1 MEPLGGAATQ
11 LASTALRVSYVGS
24 FGYHGLLSVDPNDIP
39 AQICSAAAGCQAG
52 GVATSGTPATAANQS
67 HVAQGA
73 QYIPVGTR
81 PNPYLGAGFFW
92 YTEGNSSYN
101 ALQTDVS
108 HRLSRGFANSRQLH
122 LVEESGHEFGAD
134 RRAVAEPV
142 ADDSGPQRSA
152 ARLGTFRLERSLA
165 GQHFGAL

>member
-1 MEPLGGAATQ
+1 M
-11 LASTALRVSYVGS
+11 LRVAYVGS

-39 AQICSAAAGCQAG
+39 AQICSTAAGCTAG
-52 GVATSGTPATAANQS
+52 GAATSGTPATAANQS

-101 ALQTDVS
+101 ALQTDVT
-108 HRLSRGFANSRQLH
+108 HRLSHGLQIPRQLH
-122 LVEESGHEFGAD
+122 LVEKSGHEFGPD
-134 RRAVAEPV
+134 RRAGAEPV
-142 ADDSGPQRSA
+142 ANDPRPQRSA
-152 ARLGTFRLERSLA
+152 PRLGPV
-165 GQHFGAL
+165 GA